1 MTTQERFKAK
11 WHLFTDAISLPEI
24 KKMLLFFFI
33 VSILTLNLE
42 EFLIYYNAGM
52 MVTALQEAY
61 ANVAFFAAAT
71 LIVFFLLF
79 YWKKFE
85 ARPL

>member
-1 MTTQERFKAK
+1 
-11 WHLFTDAISLPEI
+11 
-24 KKMLLFFFI
+24 
-33 VSILTLNLE
+33 
-42 EFLIYYNAGM
+42 LIYYNAGM
-52 MVTALQEAY
+52 GVSALQEAY
-61 ANVAFFAAAT
+61 ANVAFFGAAT

>member
-1 MTTQERFKAK
+1 MG
-11 WHLFTDAISLPEI
+11 
-24 KKMLLFFFI
+24 
-33 VSILTLNLE
+33 VSALE
-42 EFLIYYNAGM
+42 
-52 MVTALQEAY
+52 EAY
-61 ANVAFFAAAT
+61 ANVAFFGAAT